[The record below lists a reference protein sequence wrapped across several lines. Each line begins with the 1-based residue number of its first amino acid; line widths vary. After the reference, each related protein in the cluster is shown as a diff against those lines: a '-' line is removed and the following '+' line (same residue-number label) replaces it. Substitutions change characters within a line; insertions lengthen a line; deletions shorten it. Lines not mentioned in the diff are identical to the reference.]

1 MSHVVFF
8 FSRAPDLIPY
18 PSLGPHAPL
27 RRGLVFVQASVF
39 SWAAW
44 GAGGRGRGGPVRGP
58 GKVGRYGLDRE
69 GLLGKCTVMYAKGC
83 QTLGLVKS
91 RARLAPL
98 RGIKKPRRKK
108 KETRLPGKAWLAS
121 AGLYGAIG
129 APMGHVVGPKRGRLG
144 PRAGGK
150 VRFVVLTPARSKTT
164 GKLPAYARIIIGS
177 DRLYLPA

>member
-1 MSHVVFF
+1 MHRYVRQRVPNAGSCKKQGA
-8 FSRAPDLIPY
+8 SR
-18 PSLGPHAPL
+18 PSQG
-27 RRGLVFVQASVF
+27 
-39 SWAAW
+39 
-44 GAGGRGRGGPVRGP
+44 
-58 GKVGRYGLDRE
+58 D
-69 GLLGKCTVMYAKGC
+69 
-83 QTLGLVKS
+83 
-91 RARLAPL
+91 
-98 RGIKKPRRKK
+98 KKTETQK

>member
-1 MSHVVFF
+1 MVATSWDQWLVSHVVFF

-44 GAGGRGRGGPVRGP
+44 GAGGRGRGGPVGGP

-98 RGIKKPRRKK
+98 RGIKKTETQKK
-108 KETRLPGKAWLAS
+108 KPACRGKPGWLPRVCMGLS
-121 AGLYGAIG
+121 APRWATWSGRNAVVS
-129 APMGHVVGPKRGRLG
+129 GHGP
-144 PRAGGK
+144 GG
-150 VRFVVLTPARSKTT
+150 RFVS
-164 GKLPAYARIIIGS
+164 S
-177 DRLYLPA
+177 S

>member
-1 MSHVVFF
+1 MVATSWDQWLVSHVVFF

-44 GAGGRGRGGPVRGP
+44 GAGGRGRGGPVGGP

-91 RARLAPL
+91 RARPPSVGKTKGAK
-98 RGIKKPRRKK
+98 KKPR
-108 KETRLPGKAWLAS
+108 LPGE
-121 AGLYGAIG
+121 
-129 APMGHVVGPKRGRLG
+129 KRGWFPRVCMGLSAPRWATWSGRNAVVSGHG
-144 PRAGGK
+144 PGG
-150 VRFVVLTPARSKTT
+150 RFVS
-164 GKLPAYARIIIGS
+164 S
-177 DRLYLPA
+177 S